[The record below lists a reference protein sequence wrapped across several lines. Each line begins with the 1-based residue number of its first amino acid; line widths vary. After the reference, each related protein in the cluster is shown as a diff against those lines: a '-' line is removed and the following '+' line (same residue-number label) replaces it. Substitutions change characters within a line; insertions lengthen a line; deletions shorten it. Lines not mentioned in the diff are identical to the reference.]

1 MKPMR
6 PASRRVW
13 YPAAFAFAANR
24 PGGASPGS
32 TRRFAGVA
40 ARPRHERVSG
50 EAGLVEHAPS
60 SRIVAP
66 CLVLDPQL
74 LTREWVAP
82 PDAVIPYIETM
93 GAS

>member
-1 MKPMR
+1 MKRMR
-6 PASRRVW
+6 RGARRVW
-13 YPAAFAFAANR
+13 YAAVFAFEANR

-50 EAGLVEHAPS
+50 EAGLVDHAPA
-60 SRIVAP
+60 SRIGAP

-82 PDAVIPYIETM
+82 PEAVILYSDMM

>member
-1 MKPMR
+1 MNRIR

-13 YPAAFAFAANR
+13 YATVFAFAANR

-50 EAGLVEHAPS
+50 ERRLVDHAPA

-66 CLVLDPQL
+66 TLVLDTQL
-74 LTREWVAP
+74 LTREWAAP
-82 PDAVIPYIETM
+82 PKALTPYIRLV
-93 GAS
+93 GAA